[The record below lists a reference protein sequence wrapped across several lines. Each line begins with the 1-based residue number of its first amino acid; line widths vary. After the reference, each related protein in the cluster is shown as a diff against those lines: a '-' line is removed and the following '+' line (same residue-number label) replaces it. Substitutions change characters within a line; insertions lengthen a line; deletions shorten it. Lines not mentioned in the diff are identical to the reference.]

1 MHGTVHGF
9 MGCGGGDDDVG
20 DVWWGWEKF
29 LVYTSW
35 IGDVGL
41 GHCWR
46 SGW

>member
-9 MGCGGGDDDVG
+9 MGCCGGDDDVG

-29 LVYTSW
+29 LVYTTW